1 MGGIAS
7 VTRSC
12 AVALRHRS
20 QRRNADV
27 FPEESAAASLERFIA
42 YHPGRRKRTGPS
54 LSSQPSFLAPDLR
67 FVDCRGSKAR
77 FVAEVCRQS
86 FGRPDLVLHE
96 HLDLAQA
103 HALIPRPLRRA
114 CVLWCH
120 GIELWRELPP
130 RKIRAIREAD
140 FLLFNSAF
148 TRERAARFHPWI
160 LEQPYRVVPLCREE
174 DPTPSSSTGPTER
187 KPWIL
192 TTGRLVADRPKGHRE
207 ILDALPELRKRI
219 PGLQWHVTGSG
230 PWFAPLASLVA
241 GSPARDAVVLHG
253 FAAPAELDRLYRECR
268 VFAMPSQGEGFG
280 IVYAEAMARG
290 LPCVGSTL
298 DAAPEVIGEAGLCI
312 DPSDPAALVAAL
324 SRYLDAGP
332 EEYARYEQAALE
344 RATHY
349 RPERFARD
357 LKDALAEAFL
367 RWRSCRHGDKPHS
380 SMPPCP

>member
-12 AVALRHRS
+12 AVALGNLS
-20 QRRNADV
+20 RRNAEIP
-27 FPEESAAASLERFIA
+27 PEESATPFLERFIA
-42 YHPGRRKRTGPS
+42 YHPGRRTPTGPP
-54 LSSQPSFLAPDLR
+54 LSSRSPSLAPGIR
-67 FVDCRGSKAR
+67 FVDCRGGKAR
-77 FVAEVCRQS
+77 FVAEVWRQS
-86 FGRPDLVLHE
+86 CGKPDLVLHE

-103 HALIPRPLRRA
+103 HALIPRALRRA

-130 RKIRAIREAD
+130 LKVRAIREAD
-140 FLLFNSAF
+140 LLLFNSAF

-160 LEQPYRVVPLCREE
+160 LDQPHRVVPLCRET
-174 DPTPSSSTGPTER
+174 DAAPLSTTVPTER

-207 ILDALPELRKRI
+207 ILAALPELRKRI

-230 PWFAPLASLVA
+230 PWFDPLASLVA
-241 GSPARDAVVLHG
+241 DSPTRDAVVLHG

-280 IVYAEAMARG
+280 LVYAEAMARG

-298 DAAPEVIGEAGLCI
+298 DAAPEVIGEAGVCI
-312 DPSDPAALVAAL
+312 DPSNPAALVAAL
-324 SRYLDAGP
+324 SRYLEAGP
-332 EEYARYEQAALE
+332 EEYTGYGQAALE
-344 RATHY
+344 RARHY
-349 RPERFARD
+349 RLERFAED
-357 LKDALAEAFL
+357 LRDALTEAFL
-367 RWRSCRHGDKPHS
+367 RWKASRHGKRPQS
-380 SMPPCP
+380 SMSLCP